1 MNSFVVP
8 KHTVIKYL
16 RDKKRNPR
24 GVIVAVKLPNGDVS
38 VHYSYCN
45 NKLDKFNKKTALKIA
60 VGRAL
65 TNALGGIPPRHVVNE
80 INQFNERISKYY
92 RILKDD
98 LITWWNEDDFART
111 PLDES
116 KIKEYRDKLVRQ

>member
-1 MNSFVVP
+1 MNRFIVP
-8 KHTVIKYL
+8 KYTVIKYL

-45 NKLDKFNKKTALKIA
+45 NKLDKFNKNTALKIA

-65 TNALGGIPPRHVVNE
+65 TNASGGVPPRHVVNE
-80 INQFNERISKYY
+80 IDQFNERISRYY
-92 RILKDD
+92 NILKED
-98 LITWWNEDDFART
+98 LITWWSEDEFART

-116 KIKEYRDKLVRQ
+116 KIKKYRDKFIRQ